1 MTTNRKKRFFLIVF
15 SFINIILYYTAF
27 AYFDNII
34 DALVAYNLPVSFLNF
49 LRLFIVFILGFMI
62 GFLIAIS
69 MKAVVNTNYFD
80 IRVFLIAGCIP
91 AFALILYNTG
101 AVNLV
106 VTRFFN
112 SSLTVSELVFYFFSR
127 DTIWAI
133 WLGISAGASVRLRF
147 TYPPKKRFR
156 HQIID

>member
-1 MTTNRKKRFFLIVF
+1 
-15 SFINIILYYTAF
+15 
-27 AYFDNII
+27 
-34 DALVAYNLPVSFLNF
+34 
-49 LRLFIVFILGFMI
+49 MI

-80 IRVFLIAGCIP
+80 IRVFLTVGCIP
-91 AFALILYNTG
+91 ALALILYNTG

-112 SSLTVSELVFYFFSR
+112 SNLTVSELVFYFFSR

-147 TYPPKKRFR
+147 TYPKKRFK